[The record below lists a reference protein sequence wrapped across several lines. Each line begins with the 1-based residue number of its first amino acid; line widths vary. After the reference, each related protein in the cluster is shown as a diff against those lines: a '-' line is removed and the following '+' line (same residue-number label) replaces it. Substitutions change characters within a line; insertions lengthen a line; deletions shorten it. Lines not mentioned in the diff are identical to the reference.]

1 VIQAAAPALILASAS
16 TARRAVLEGAGLRFE
31 TRVAGVDEAAIKEA
45 AQAEGIPAEDAAL
58 MLADAKAARVAAK
71 APDAL
76 VIGADQLLVC
86 EGAWFDKPSYM
97 AAARTHL
104 QRLRG
109 RQHELV
115 TALVCHRG
123 GQRIWQHVAKP
134 RLTMRDFSDAFLD
147 AYLDAEGEA
156 LLSSVGAYRLEGH
169 GAQLFDRIEGDQPAI
184 LGLPLL
190 PLLGF
195 LRQHGVLLR

>member
-31 TRVAGVDEAAIKEA
+31 TRVAGVDEAAIKA
-45 AQAEGIPAEDAAL
+45 AALAEGVAAEDAAL
-58 MLADAKAARVAAK
+58 ILADAKAARVAAQ

-86 EGAWFDKPSYM
+86 EGAWFDKSPDM
-97 AAARTHL
+97 AAARGHL
-104 QRLRG
+104 QRLRA

-134 RLTMRDFSDAFLD
+134 RLTMRDFSDAFLE
-147 AYLDAEGEA
+147 AYLAAEGEA